1 MAKRVIIGG
10 LGLLIAS
17 TLSNA
22 QNLLVVSVSST
33 PAQITEGQPMTW
45 TFKLSQPTPKEGL
58 SVTLNLTQ
66 DDDPAPGDV
75 KYNAPGSQGITQ
87 SAFTYKPD
95 GSIQGMMVTLAG
107 GVTEAVVEKFVDA
120 RDVGAVERRNEDEG
134 DDEDGDEPAEIG
146 REVGEIT
153 AEAELWDADESGDG
167 KRTGDDR

>member
-22 QNLLVVSVSST
+22 QDLLVVSVSST
-33 PAQITEGQPMTW
+33 PAQITEGQSMTW

-66 DDDPAPGDV
+66 DNDPAPGDV

-107 GVTEAVVEKFVDA
+107 SVTEAVMVS
-120 RDVGAVERRNEDEG
+120 DVLV
-134 DDEDGDEPAEIG
+134 
-146 REVGEIT
+146 
-153 AEAELWDADESGDG
+153 DG
-167 KRTGDDR
+167 KTEGPESATFTLVDGKGYQADPKQNTVNLTLLDQ